1 MERKMKHLL
10 LVLGNSIGVV
20 ATIIVNAL
28 AIILPLN
35 GKTTSELSD
44 AIPNL
49 FVPAGITF
57 SIWSVIYLFL
67 IVFMIYQIL
76 ELTKKEKG
84 DMMPIYKIGPWFMIA
99 CLANI
104 VWIFL
109 WQYEYVYFSLLAMLL
124 LFASLLV
131 MYLKLNIGLASV
143 PRKEKLVVHVTI
155 SIYLGWITVA
165 TIANVTAVL
174 VKVNVGGL
182 FFSQDVWAIVAIAVA
197 EVITILMVLRRKDA
211 AYSLVIIWALLGIII
226 KRQSSEPVYTNIV
239 VAAGIGIVLILIM
252 MLAKTVP
259 AIYKKETN

>member
-1 MERKMKHLL
+1 
-10 LVLGNSIGVV
+10 
-20 ATIIVNAL
+20 
-28 AIILPLN
+28 
-35 GKTTSELSD
+35 
-44 AIPNL
+44 
-49 FVPAGITF
+49 
-57 SIWSVIYLFL
+57 
-67 IVFMIYQIL
+67 
-76 ELTKKEKG
+76 
-84 DMMPIYKIGPWFMIA
+84 MIA